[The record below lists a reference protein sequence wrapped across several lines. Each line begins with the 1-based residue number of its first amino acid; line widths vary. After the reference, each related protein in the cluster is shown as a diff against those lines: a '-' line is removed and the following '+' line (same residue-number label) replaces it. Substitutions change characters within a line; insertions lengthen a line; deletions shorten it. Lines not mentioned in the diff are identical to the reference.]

1 MFLGPSIAIPS
12 HLYGYHCIMECHS
25 HLYIGQ
31 IQSIITSFKM
41 MLIKISLAMM
51 MLSGMTTM
59 GERIAIQL
67 GFRTPGGYGSQN
79 LLAPLAEPKTPKE
92 CEALCLAKVR
102 DNARSHQRDTG

>member
-1 MFLGPSIAIPS
+1 
-12 HLYGYHCIMECHS
+12 
-25 HLYIGQ
+25 
-31 IQSIITSFKM
+31 M

-79 LLAPLAEPKTPKE
+79 LLAPPTEPKTPKE
-92 CEALCLAKVR
+92 CEALCLAKV
-102 DNARSHQRDTG
+102 